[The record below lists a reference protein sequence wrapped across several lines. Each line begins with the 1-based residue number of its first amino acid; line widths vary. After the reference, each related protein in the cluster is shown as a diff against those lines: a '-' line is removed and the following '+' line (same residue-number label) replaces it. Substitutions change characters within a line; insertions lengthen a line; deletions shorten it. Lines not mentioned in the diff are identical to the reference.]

1 MFDHGAVLLGSAHD
15 TLPEWA
21 AMLGVPV
28 WLGGAAFLIW
38 LLLTRKLVTRAE
50 RDEVLEALR
59 VAHDSAMAE
68 VEGRAGALA
77 NRVEALVVDR
87 DAWREAHHEET
98 RARQAAEKAAAAL
111 MESGQISLALLSALK
126 DALVPARRG

>member
-59 VAHDSAMAE
+59 VAHDSVMAE